1 MAKKKK
7 KQKKA
12 IVEKEEK
19 KPFNLKLLLMLAGN
33 SVIFFALYE
42 TGNYF
47 EFYPTFWIC
56 FSLALGFSLAYF
68 IYNRGMSRNKITPEM
83 LPSDWSAVQKC
94 EFIADGERRKKKSKW
109 MLTII
114 IPLFFV
120 LAFDMVRLFYLD
132 SLKELFKG

>member
-12 IVEKEEK
+12 IVEKNEK
-19 KPFNLKLLLMLAGN
+19 KPFNWRLLLALVGN
-33 SVIFFALYE
+33 TALFFILYE

-56 FSLALGFSLAYF
+56 FVLALGFSLAYF
-68 IYNRGMSRNKITPEM
+68 IYNRGMSRNNVTPEM
-83 LPSDWSAVQKC
+83 LPQDWSAEKKC
-94 EFIADGERRKKKSKW
+94 EFFADRDRRKKKSRW
-109 MLTII
+109 MLTVI

-132 SLKELFKG
+132 SLKEFFKG